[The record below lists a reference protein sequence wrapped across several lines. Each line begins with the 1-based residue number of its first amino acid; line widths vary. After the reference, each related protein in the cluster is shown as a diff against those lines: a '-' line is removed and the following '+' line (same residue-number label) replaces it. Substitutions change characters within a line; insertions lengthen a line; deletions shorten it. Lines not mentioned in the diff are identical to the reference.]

1 MKVAVVLTRIPFP
14 LMKGDKLR
22 AYYQIK
28 ELSKEHEIHLFCLNY
43 KDEEEKAKQELYKYC
58 KTIHIEKLNLF
69 TSLWRV
75 ALSLFSNIPFQTA
88 YYNSLR
94 AKKRLCEFVDKN
106 EIDICYFQFV
116 RLAPFA
122 KRIKQRKVLDFQD
135 TLSVNMKRRADK
147 SNLLSRLIFSCEAK
161 KLAKYEA
168 KMFDC
173 FDALTI
179 ITDAD
184 RELLKTDRR
193 NEVKIIANGVSEN
206 YFEYPK
212 RENKPFDL
220 LFSGAMS
227 YAPNIDAAEYLI
239 KEIMPIVWQQKPDV
253 KIAIAGGGAPLS
265 LQKLAN
271 ERVVMPGWVDDM
283 KEYYSQSNIFIAPMQ
298 IGTGLQNKLLEAM
311 AMNMPCITSTL
322 ANQALKAKDKTEILI
337 ANNAKEYADCVL
349 RLLDNPTLAKEIADA
364 GKDYVYQH
372 YSWKTNCDRLSEIF
386 YELNSL
392 SR

>member
-147 SNLLSRLIFSCEAK
+147 SNLLSRLIFSYEAK

-311 AMNMPCITSTL
+311 AMNMPCITSPL

>member
-147 SNLLSRLIFSCEAK
+147 SNLLSRLIFSYEAK

-311 AMNMPCITSTL
+311 AMNMPCITSPL

-349 RLLDNPTLAKEIADA
+349 RLLDNPMLAKEIADA
-364 GKDYVYQH
+364 GKDYVSQH

>member
-122 KRIKQRKVLDFQD
+122 KRIKQKKVLDFQD

-147 SNLLSRLIFSCEAK
+147 SNLLSRLIFSYEAK

-349 RLLDNPTLAKEIADA
+349 RLLDNPTLAKEIADV

-372 YSWKTNCDRLSEIF
+372 YSWKTNCDRLSKIF

>member
-28 ELSKEHEIHLFCLNY
+28 ELSKEHEVHLFCLNY

-75 ALSLFSNIPFQTA
+75 AFSLFSAIPFQTA
-88 YYNSLR
+88 YYNSCR

-106 EIDICYFQFV
+106 EIDVCYFQFV

-122 KRIKQRKVLDFQD
+122 KRIKQKKVLDFQD

-147 SNLLSRLIFSCEAK
+147 SNLISRLIFSYEAK

-179 ITDAD
+179 ITEAD
-184 RELLKTDRR
+184 RELLKTDRKD
-193 NEVKIIANGVSEN
+193 EVSIIANGVAES
-206 YFEYPK
+206 YFEYPQ

-239 KEIMPIVWQQKPDV
+239 KEIMPIVWQERPDV
-253 KIAIAGGGAPLS
+253 KIAIAGGGAPTS

-271 ERVVMPGWVDDM
+271 ERVIMPGWVDDM
-283 KEYYSQSNIFIAPMQ
+283 KEFYSQSKVFIAPMQ

-311 AMNMPCITSTL
+311 AMSMPCITSPL
-322 ANQALKAKDKTEILI
+322 ANQALKASDKREILI

-349 RLLDNPTLAKEIADA
+349 QLLNNAPFAKEIADA
-364 GKDYVYQH
+364 GKEYVYQH
-372 YSWKTNCDRLSEIF
+372 YSWKTNCDKLSEIF

>member
-75 ALSLFSNIPFQTA
+75 AFSLLSAIPFQTA
-88 YYNSLR
+88 YYNSCR

-106 EIDICYFQFV
+106 EIDVCYFQFV

-122 KRIKQRKVLDFQD
+122 KRIKQKKVLDFQD

-147 SNLLSRLIFSCEAK
+147 SNLISRLIFSYEAK

-168 KMFDC
+168 KMFKC

-179 ITDAD
+179 ITEAD
-184 RELLKTDRR
+184 RELLKTDRKD
-193 NEVKIIANGVSEN
+193 EVSIIANGVAES
-206 YFEYPK
+206 YFEYPQ

-239 KEIMPIVWQQKPDV
+239 KEIMPIVWQERPDV
-253 KIAIAGGGAPLS
+253 KIAIAGGGAPTS

-283 KEYYSQSNIFIAPMQ
+283 KEYYSQSKVFIAPMQ

-311 AMNMPCITSTL
+311 AMNMPCITSPL